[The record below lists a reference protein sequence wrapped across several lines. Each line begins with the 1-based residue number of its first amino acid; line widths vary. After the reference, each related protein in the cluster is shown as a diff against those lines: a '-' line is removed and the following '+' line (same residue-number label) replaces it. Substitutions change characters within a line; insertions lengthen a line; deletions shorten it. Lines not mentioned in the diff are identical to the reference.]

1 MAMGE
6 LVVSELVSNA
16 YKYAPG
22 PCLLDLEVSD
32 GAVEIS
38 VWGTD
43 PTLPSACPVDPVS
56 RTLSPKSA
64 PMCPCNGGLSANDR
78 FQGTTARQRPKGVLH
93 TSIPTAC
100 P

>member
-43 PTLPSACPVDPVS
+43 PTLPSACPCRSGLADPLPEVGPYVPLQRRPLGKRS
-56 RTLSPKSA
+56 LP
-64 PMCPCNGGLSANDR
+64 GHDR
-78 FQGTTARQRPKGVLH
+78 SSPKGVLH
-93 TSIPTAC
+93 TSVPTAC